1 MAKCLLGLWLAIL
14 LVDRSG
20 VIAYRSDYRSGQSG
34 QGGLSAGHSG
44 YGGDQQQ
51 PIYQRDSPCP
61 PHFTGLVAY
70 PHDCHRYVNCNG
82 GSPTIQTCSPGT
94 LFNGRTL
101 VCDHPSNVVCPSP
114 QPQSTR
120 LGRLNQFDGKPKC
133 QAGMNGLQPHPTDC
147 TKFLNC
153 ANGQAFVMDC
163 APGTAFS
170 VASLVC
176 VHKDIAKCGVGAEPE
191 EREGSSG
198 QAEFMVDQ
206 STLTCPPQFQGYYLH
221 PFDCTKYVRCWN
233 HQTFIESCTPGEIF
247 SFSNQK
253 CVPKDQCK
261 GPSDHVEYLIDGSEP
276 KNIFGKSGEVTCPPG
291 SSGLHAHPFDCTKF
305 LECGNGQTF
314 EQSCGPGTAFST
326 VINSCD
332 FANNVDCTGRSSLPA
347 LPPVPKQVPSYP
359 AKPADTLPPPQ
370 SSKPSYPPAEQ
381 RTDLLCPSGVQGQF
395 VHPFDQTKFL
405 LCQSGKLTVQSCQ
418 SNYVFSISRGY
429 CLLKTQ
435 LAFSDYVT
443 LIISEVS
450 YEYTW
455 VLNQCPGNTNGTYL
469 YPYDAEK
476 YVQCSAG
483 GRMSI
488 LSCGP
493 QKAFSVSQGSC
504 LPLGQVHS
512 TDRVRFWQE
521 IQDQTT
527 FTSHSSLSGQPQG
540 QGSSLR
546 SCPTNV
552 QKNYPYPFHAGHFVR
567 CQNGVFEIVSCFS
580 GMVYSLSQRQCVNRY
595 LLPAHDYLD
604 YSYIS
609 ADLSTE
615 FMVDQ
620 STLTCPPQFQG
631 YYLHPF
637 DCTKYVRCWNHQTFI
652 ESCTPGEIF
661 SFSNQKCV
669 PKDQCKGSSD
679 HVEYLI
685 DESEPKNSFG
695 ENGEVT
701 CPPGSSGLHAHP
713 FECTKFL
720 ECANGHTFVRNC
732 GPGTAFSTVINNCDF
747 ANNVDCTG
755 RSSLPALPP
764 VPPTQQVPNYPPKPA
779 DTFPPPQ
786 SSNPLYPPAEPL
798 TDLLCPSGVQGQF
811 VHPFDQTMFL
821 LCQSGK
827 LAVQRC
833 QPGYVF
839 SISRGSCQLKTQ
851 LVYSDYVTYIASVIS
866 IEETMILS
874 ACPDG
879 TDGLHLYPYDASK
892 YVRCSGGGKMSIE
905 SCGEQMAF
913 SLEHR
918 ACRPNRLVAKD
929 DRVRFW
935 GELQF
940 QKTTT
945 LTTQDV
951 QTSQSPLRECPPSLQ
966 GNYPYP
972 FHAGLYVKCQ
982 NGRLQIERCPQSFFY
997 SLPQRQCVARRLL
1010 STRDYVFFTLNIDQL
1025 STELVQDLT
1034 TLACPPL
1041 AQGDYLHPFDC
1052 TKYII
1057 CRERQT
1063 HVGSCMQAEVFSIS
1077 QQKCVVRDRITEPY
1091 DRVEYAGDTQH
1102 ELSLVVEQ
1110 EQPQQGK
1117 GLSPGG
1123 EYPSPGNYQTPNKS
1137 NNQLPYQGSGGY
1149 SSSLPTNEGYPP
1161 YNQPKGNYQPPITGG
1176 APYPGGIQPSA
1187 PTNKGY
1193 PPYTQPKGTYPPP
1206 ITGGAPY
1213 PGAVQPSAPTNE
1225 GYPPYNQAKGT
1236 YQSPITGGA
1245 PYPGGVQPSAPA
1257 SPLTCPEKVS
1267 GLFPNPFDATGYLT
1281 CVEGHTLTR
1290 QCQHLDVFSVS
1301 QGYCLPEQHVA
1312 KTDRVPFERQQTDQD
1327 NPLACPRGS
1336 LGFFVYPFDCSKYL
1350 SCGPNGM
1357 ELLSCPNEQHY
1368 SVSHGICKPVEQVL
1382 REDRLYTLSELH
1394 IIYEWT
1400 QRMKVEGALTVCP
1413 EGISGTLPHPRL
1425 PRKFLRCGPGQ
1436 AESYDCPAQHIFSVS
1451 RRVCVPDEQLPSDDR
1466 TDYIVRGT
1474 ISGWI
1479 IPSNDNRQ
1487 SKSYE
1492 ITGTDQFGNRY
1503 TNRTTITTRVIGD
1516 RWTNMNMQRPSG
1528 VGLEQNPHDHHHQQ
1542 GYNPNWSGQETSYVQ
1557 RQPSQNTLYVE
1568 GSLQPNRN
1576 YPTYNTPLAPMSP
1589 SQPAEDKKPEDESP
1603 VPSRQGYSRRI
1614 DHGSPGNGWKPMP
1627 PLPSAGGQ
1635 KPINLDYTPHLPG
1648 AREPQSQ
1655 PQDPLPGQK
1664 SIDLDYDDQQK
1675 IEDPFN
1681 EPQPRPGSS
1690 PRFYPTG
1697 GQKPLNLGYTP
1708 YSPGAWEHQP
1718 KDPLPGQRPIDLDY
1732 DDQQKAEDPYNELQP
1747 LPGSPPRFY
1756 PDQLSS
1762 GSKPIG
1768 RQQPVDSHLDPSG
1781 FPDQQRPLDPH
1792 NSLQG
1797 SNDPPRHYPNPGL
1810 PLYNESNL
1818 YGGLLPPKPDPPANA
1833 RTTPPPSPSTSQT
1846 PRPQLANRLHTFP
1859 NYPPTGDQ
1867 TPHQNPQNPHY
1878 SPSYAGI
1885 AHSRNASWAKVPVT
1899 STTPRQHPDPFN
1911 PELDEPFYDDD
1922 DFTTTTERQALVPP
1936 PFDHKFYSPQSQIG
1950 VISKDRSGLDPNSQA
1965 AMKEALKLMLRP
1977 YFNHSG
1983 NAQEKLAKQT
1993 ESAIVSVISKPP
2005 TNLTTPTSRT
2015 TTSTTPRTDLDSDAE
2030 LIKAGEQESLDSVDD
2045 DYVFPDARETSRTE
2059 QTLDPST
2066 TYASTDFQRSTRR
2079 VELDQKTPTP
2089 TTTTTKNNWL
2099 ASGHSRDYHRRHPNL
2114 PDPFSE
2120 HHPNPSPHQHHHR
2133 HPHEH
2138 RHHEHS
2144 ADFHRRHPELPNPF
2158 PNEDDNN
2165 QQQQVLDEDYEL
2177 LANPNAEEVTP
2188 KLSFRSMFDLQ
2199 CNFDCGNG
2207 KCLKK
2212 EQVCD
2217 GQKNCDN
2224 GKDEANC
2231 PALDYEVR
2239 LTGGEGPHAGR
2250 IEVKA
2255 NGQWG
2260 YVCDDKFGLKDADIV
2275 CREIGYHMGAQEVRG
2290 SSFYA
2295 PPNQDF
2301 NYLIDEVECHG
2312 NETKLKDCAFKGWG
2326 VHNCGVDEVA
2336 GVVCKVPVMKCP
2348 NNYWLCQ
2355 SGKDCIPPTFVCDN
2369 TEDCPDKSDESPA
2382 ICEARPQYRLEGGRS
2397 SNEGRL
2403 EVKHHGVWGSV
2414 CDDDFN
2420 LKAAQ
2425 VACNSLGFYGPAK
2438 IEKNIYGIGNGPI
2451 WLDQVMCYG
2460 NETSIDLCNHWNWG
2474 ESNCNHTEDVALRC
2488 TAGPPPRSQQFLQS
2502 QLKGGRT
2509 VAEEAAAR
2517 SYSQIGLWERSSK
2530 ALHTP
2535 RRCGIFKDDL
2545 TDEYAHREERVVR
2558 GNVAQRGRHPWQA
2571 TLRTRGRGGI
2581 SSHWCGAVVISKRH
2595 LLTAA
2600 HCLYGSSKG
2609 AYFVR
2614 VGDHYAN
2621 IAESSEVDT
2630 FIENW
2635 YIHEEFRKGT
2645 HMNNDIA
2652 LVVLK
2657 TPLKFSD
2664 YVQPICL
2671 PDKKAELVQDRKC
2684 TISGWGSIKSG
2695 VSTPAQV
2702 LGSAELPILADHVCK
2717 QPNVYGAA
2725 MAEGMFCAGSMD
2737 ESVDACEGDSG
2748 GPLVCSDDDG
2758 ETLYGLISWGQ
2769 HCGFKNRP
2777 GVYVRVNHYIDWI
2790 YDKINES
2797 LKRF

>member
-1 MAKCLLGLWLAIL
+1 MAKWLLGLWLAIL
-14 LVDRSG
+14 LVDRPG
-20 VIAYRSDYRSGQSG
+20 VIAYRSGSGYRSEQSEPV
-34 QGGLSAGHSG
+34 GLSAGHSS
-44 YGGDQQQ
+44 YGSDQQQ

-70 PHDCHRYVNCNG
+70 PHDCHRYVNCYG

-101 VCDHPSNVVCPSP
+101 VCDHPSNVVCPSA
-114 QPQSTR
+114 QPESTR
-120 LGRLNQFDGKPKC
+120 LGRLSQFDSKPKC

-176 VHKDIAKCGVGAEPE
+176 VHKDIAKCGTGAGAEAKAGAG
-191 EREGSSG
+191 ERPSG
-198 QAEFMVDQ
+198 HAEFILDR
-206 STLTCPPQFQGYYLH
+206 STLTCPPQIQGYYLH

-233 HQTFIESCTPGEIF
+233 QQTFIESCTPGEIF

-261 GPSDHVEYLIDGSEP
+261 GPNDHVEYLIDGPDSQRSLDISEDITCPPGSSGLQAHPFDCTKFLECANGQTFVQNCGPGTAFSTVINSCDFANKVDCSGRKSLPGQNPDSPTNQVPSYSTKPSDTRPPPQASNPSYPPAEHLTDLFCPSGVQGQFVHPFDQTKYLLCQTGKVTVQSCQPNYVFSISRGYCQLKAQLAFNDYVTLIISEVSYGYSLVLSNCPGSANGIFLYPYDAEKYVQCSPGGKMSILSCGPQMAFSVSQRSCLPRAQVHSSDRVKFWEEIQVQTTLTSQSSPSGQLQGQLSSLRACPPNVLKNYPYPFHAGHYVKCQYGVLEIVSCPSGTVYSLSQRQCVTRYLLTAHDYLDYSYISSEFSTEFILDRSTLTCPPQTQGYYLHPFDCTKYVRCWNQQTFIESCTPGEIFSFSNQKCLPKDQCKGPSDHVEYLIDGPDSQKSLDISE
-276 KNIFGKSGEVTCPPG
+276 NVTCPPG

-305 LECGNGQTF
+305 LECANGQTF
-314 EQSCGPGTAFST
+314 VQKCGPGTAFST

-332 FANNVDCTGRSSLPA
+332 FANKVDCNGRNSLPGQN
-347 LPPVPKQVPSYP
+347 PDSPTNQVARYPTKPS
-359 AKPADTLPPPQ
+359 DTRPPPQ
-370 SSKPSYPPAEQ
+370 SSNPFYPPAEHL
-381 RTDLLCPSGVQGQF
+381 TDLLCPSGVQGQF
-395 VHPFDQTKFL
+395 IHPFDQTKFL
-405 LCQSGKLTVQSCQ
+405 LCQSGKLAVQS
-418 SNYVFSISRGY
+418 
-429 CLLKTQ
+429 
-435 LAFSDYVT
+435 
-443 LIISEVS
+443 
-450 YEYTW
+450 
-455 VLNQCPGNTNGTYL
+455 
-469 YPYDAEK
+469 
-476 YVQCSAG
+476 
-483 GRMSI
+483 
-488 LSCGP
+488 
-493 QKAFSVSQGSC
+493 
-504 LPLGQVHS
+504 
-512 TDRVRFWQE
+512 
-521 IQDQTT
+521 
-527 FTSHSSLSGQPQG
+527 
-540 QGSSLR
+540 
-546 SCPTNV
+546 
-552 QKNYPYPFHAGHFVR
+552 
-567 CQNGVFEIVSCFS
+567 
-580 GMVYSLSQRQCVNRY
+580 
-595 LLPAHDYLD
+595 
-604 YSYIS
+604 
-609 ADLSTE
+609 
-615 FMVDQ
+615 
-620 STLTCPPQFQG
+620 
-631 YYLHPF
+631 
-637 DCTKYVRCWNHQTFI
+637 
-652 ESCTPGEIF
+652 
-661 SFSNQKCV
+661 
-669 PKDQCKGSSD
+669 
-679 HVEYLI
+679 
-685 DESEPKNSFG
+685 
-695 ENGEVT
+695 
-701 CPPGSSGLHAHP
+701 
-713 FECTKFL
+713 
-720 ECANGHTFVRNC
+720 
-732 GPGTAFSTVINNCDF
+732 
-747 ANNVDCTG
+747 
-755 RSSLPALPP
+755 
-764 VPPTQQVPNYPPKPA
+764 
-779 DTFPPPQ
+779 
-786 SSNPLYPPAEPL
+786 
-798 TDLLCPSGVQGQF
+798 
-811 VHPFDQTMFL
+811 
-821 LCQSGK
+821 
-827 LAVQRC
+827 C

-839 SISRGSCQLKTQ
+839 SISRSSCQLKTQ
-851 LVYSDYVTYIASVIS
+851 LVYSDYVTYKVSVIS
-866 IEETMILS
+866 IEQTMMLS
-874 ACPDG
+874 ACPGG
-879 TDGLHLYPYDASK
+879 TDGLHLYPYDAGK
-892 YVRCSGGGKMSIE
+892 YVRCSDGGKMSIE

-913 SLEHR
+913 SLYQR
-918 ACRPNRLVAKD
+918 ACRPSRLVSKE
-929 DRVRFW
+929 DRVKFW
-935 GELQF
+935 EEI
-940 QKTTT
+940 TH
-945 LTTQDV
+945 TTQDFQV
-951 QTSQSPLRECPPSLQ
+951 YQSPLRGCPPSLQ

-972 FHAGLYVKCQ
+972 FHAGLFVKCQ
-982 NGRLQIERCPQSFFY
+982 NGRLQIERCPQTDFY
-997 SLPQRQCVARRLL
+997 SLPQRQCVARQFL
-1010 STRDYVFFTLNIDQL
+1010 STHDYVYYTLNIDQL
-1025 STELVQDLT
+1025 STDPIQDLT
-1034 TLACPPL
+1034 TLACPPQ
-1041 AQGDYLHPFDC
+1041 AEGYYLHPFDC
-1052 TKYII
+1052 TKYLI
-1057 CRERQT
+1057 CSSKQT
-1063 HVGSCMQAEVFSIS
+1063 HVGSCKQGEVFSIS
-1077 QQKCVVRDRITEPY
+1077 QQKCVVRDKITEPY
-1091 DRVEYAGDTQH
+1091 DRVEYVGDTQH
-1102 ELSLVVEQ
+1102 ELSPEADEEQ
-1110 EQPQQGK
+1110 KQPEQGN

-1123 EYPSPGNYQTPNKS
+1123 ESFSPGRYQTPNDLS
-1137 NNQLPYQGSGGY
+1137 YQPPYQGSGDY
-1149 SSSLPTNEGYPP
+1149 QRPLQTN
-1161 YNQPKGNYQPPITGG
+1161 GNYQPHFPTDEGYRPPISGV
-1176 APYPGGIQPSA
+1176 PQYPGGAEPSA
-1187 PTNKGY
+1187 
-1193 PPYTQPKGTYPPP
+1193 
-1206 ITGGAPY
+1206 
-1213 PGAVQPSAPTNE
+1213 
-1225 GYPPYNQAKGT
+1225 
-1236 YQSPITGGA
+1236 SP
-1245 PYPGGVQPSAPA
+1245 
-1257 SPLTCPEKVS
+1257 SPLMCPEKVS

-1281 CVEGHTLTR
+1281 CLEGHTLTR
-1290 QCQHLDVFSVS
+1290 QCQPLDVFSVS
-1301 QGYCLPEQHVA
+1301 QGYCLPEQLVA
-1312 KTDRVPFERQQTDQD
+1312 KADRVPFERRQTDQD

-1350 SCGPNGM
+1350 SCGSNGM
-1357 ELLSCPNEQHY
+1357 ELRSCPGQQHY
-1368 SVSHGICKPVEQVL
+1368 SVSLGICKPVDQVL

-1400 QRMKVEGALTVCP
+1400 QRMKIKGAVTVCP
-1413 EGISGTLPHPRL
+1413 EGITGTLPHPRL
-1425 PRKFLRCGPGQ
+1425 PRKYLRCGPSQ
-1436 AESYDCPAQHIFSVS
+1436 AEMYDCPAHHIFSVS
-1451 RRVCVPDEQLPSDDR
+1451 RRVCVLDEQVPSDDR
-1466 TDYIVRGT
+1466 TDYIVRG
-1474 ISGWI
+1474 SSSSWI

-1487 SKSYE
+1487 AKSYQT
-1492 ITGTDQFGNRY
+1492 TGTDQFGNRY
-1503 TNRTTITTRVIGD
+1503 TTRTTTTTRVIGD
-1516 RWTNMNMQRPSG
+1516 RWSDMNMQRPSG
-1528 VGLEQNPHDHHHQQ
+1528 VGLEQNPLHHHQ
-1542 GYNPNWSGQETSYVQ
+1542 GYNSGWSGQETSYVQ
-1557 RQPSQNTLYVE
+1557 RQPSQNTIYVE

-1576 YPTYNTPLAPMSP
+1576 YPTYNTPLAPMAP
-1589 SQPAEDKKPEDESP
+1589 SQPVEDKKPEHEST

-1627 PLPSAGGQ
+1627 PP
-1635 KPINLDYTPHLPG
+1635 P
-1648 AREPQSQ
+1648 
-1655 PQDPLPGQK
+1655 
-1664 SIDLDYDDQQK
+1664 
-1675 IEDPFN
+1675 
-1681 EPQPRPGSS
+1681 
-1690 PRFYPTG
+1690 PTG
-1697 GQKPLNLGYTP
+1697 GQKPLNLDYTP
-1708 YSPGAWEHQP
+1708 HSPGAREPQHQHQLQP
-1718 KDPLPGQRPIDLDY
+1718 QDPLLGQKPIDLDF
-1732 DDQQKAEDPYNELQP
+1732 DDQQKPEDPYNELQP

-1756 PDQLSS
+1756 PDQLPSD
-1762 GSKPIG
+1762 SKPIG
-1768 RQQPVDSHLDPSG
+1768 RQQPVDLHHDSG
-1781 FPDQQRPLDPH
+1781 NFPDQQRPLDPH
-1792 NSLQG
+1792 NSLLG
-1797 SNDPPRHYPNPGL
+1797 SNDPPRHNPNPGL

-1818 YGGLLPPKPDPPANA
+1818 YGGLLPPKPDPSANP
-1833 RTTPPPSPSTSQT
+1833 RPTPPPNPSASQT
-1846 PRPQLANRLHTFP
+1846 PTPQLANRLNTFP
-1859 NYPPTGDQ
+1859 VYPPIGDQ
-1867 TPHQNPQNPHY
+1867 TPHQNPHY

-1899 STTPRQHPDPFN
+1899 STTPPQDPDPFN
-1911 PELDEPFYDDD
+1911 PEMDEPFYDDD
-1922 DFTTTTERQALVPP
+1922 DFTTTTVRQALVPP

-1950 VISKDRSGLDPNSQA
+1950 VISKDRSGFDPNSQV

-1983 NAQEKLAKQT
+1983 NAQEKQAKLT
-1993 ESAIVSVISKPP
+1993 ETAIVSVISKPP
-2005 TNLTTPTSRT
+2005 TSSTTQKTTT
-2015 TTSTTPRTDLDSDAE
+2015 TTSTTPKTDLDSDAE

-2045 DYVFPDARETSRTE
+2045 DYVFPDAREISRTE

-2066 TYASTDFQRSTRR
+2066 TYTSTDFQRSTRR
-2079 VELDQKTPTP
+2079 AELDPKTPTP
-2089 TTTTTKNNWL
+2089 TTTTIRNNWL
-2099 ASGHSRDYHRRHPNL
+2099 ASGHNRDYHRRHPNL

-2120 HHPNPSPHQHHHR
+2120 HHPNPSPHHNHQHHR

-2138 RHHEHS
+2138 KHHEHS

-2158 PNEDDNN
+2158 PPKDDNN
-2165 QQQQVLDEDYEL
+2165 QQQEVLDEDYEL

-2188 KLSFRSMFDLQ
+2188 KLSSRSSFDHQ
-2199 CNFDCGNG
+2199 CDFDCGNG

-2212 EQVCD
+2212 EQVCN

-2224 GKDEANC
+2224 GKDEVNC
-2231 PALDYEVR
+2231 PPSDYEVR

-2275 CREIGYHMGAQEVRG
+2275 CREIGYQMGAQEVRG

-2355 SGKDCIPPTFVCDN
+2355 SSKDCIPTSFVCDN
-2369 TEDCPDKSDESPA
+2369 MNDCPDKSDESAA
-2382 ICEARPQYRLEGGRS
+2382 ICQAPPQYRLEGGRNA
-2397 SNEGRL
+2397 NEGRL

-2425 VACNSLGFYGPAK
+2425 VACNSMGFYGPAK
-2438 IEKNIYGIGNGPI
+2438 IEKNIYGIGNGPV
-2451 WLDQVMCYG
+2451 WLDQVMCFG

-2488 TAGPPPRSQQFLQS
+2488 TAGPPPRSQRFSQS

-2571 TLRTRGRGGI
+2571 TLRIRGRGGI

-2600 HCLYGSSKG
+2600 HCLYGTSKG

-2652 LVVLK
+2652 VVVLK

-2702 LGSAELPILADHVCK
+2702 LGSAELPILADNVCK
-2717 QPNVYGAA
+2717 QSNVYGSA

-2790 YDKINES
+2790 YEKINES